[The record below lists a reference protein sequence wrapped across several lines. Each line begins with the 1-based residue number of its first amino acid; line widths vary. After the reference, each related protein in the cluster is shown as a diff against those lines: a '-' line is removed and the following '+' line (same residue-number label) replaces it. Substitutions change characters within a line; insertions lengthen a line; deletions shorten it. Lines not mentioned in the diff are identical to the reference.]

1 MVGGSLHWDILRL
14 YHELKQGILK
24 SKKET
29 GISID
34 SIGIDT
40 WGVDF
45 GLLDKNDVLLG
56 NPYHYR
62 DSYTDGM
69 IEEALRVVS
78 RERIYKDTGI
88 AFQKFN
94 TLYQLLALVK
104 NKSTLLENAE
114 TLLFT
119 PDLLNFFL
127 TGNKSCEFTIA
138 STSQMLLAGRG
149 TWAYDLL
156 NELGIPIQIL
166 PEIIDS
172 CNFVGKLRKSVQD
185 ELGINEIQ

>member
-1 MVGGSLHWDILRL
+1 M
-14 YHELKQGILK
+14 
-24 SKKET
+24 
-29 GISID
+29 
-34 SIGIDT
+34 
-40 WGVDF
+40 DF

-114 TLLFT
+114 TLL
-119 PDLLNFFL
+119 LHL
-127 TGNKSCEFTIA
+127 TF
-138 STSQMLLAGRG
+138 
-149 TWAYDLL
+149 
-156 NELGIPIQIL
+156 
-166 PEIIDS
+166 
-172 CNFVGKLRKSVQD
+172 
-185 ELGINEIQ
+185 